1 MKTYRDVDHAVSSAI
16 SVGSV
21 GSPKS
26 AQWQSQYGT
35 GFVESLTAKND
46 DTVKLTKQDRLT
58 QAAMTASRI
67 HQESSDIQWSAFL
80 AKYSQHEPERIR
92 EIQKLA
98 DYVVSD
104 MPKHF
109 KLFSV
114 SCWASIAIRRGVTEK
129 ILTMDSEKSR
139 RTLFRRRGDI
149 YKQLCELEWSAL
161 KALGLPLEDDGLF
174 EDYNVIEDAA
184 I

>member
-1 MKTYRDVDHAVSSAI
+1 MKIYRDVDHAVSSSI

-46 DTVKLTKQDRLT
+46 DTVRLTKQERLT
-58 QAAMTASRI
+58 QAAMTAARI
-67 HQESSDIQWSAFL
+67 HRETADIQWSAFL
-80 AKYSQHEPERIR
+80 AKYSQHEPERISA
-92 EIQKLA
+92 IQKLA

-114 SCWASIAIRRGVTEK
+114 SCWASIAVRRGVTEK

-149 YKQLCELEWSAL
+149 YKQLRELEWSAL

-174 EDYNVIEDAA
+174 EDDGMVDHASV
-184 I
+184 